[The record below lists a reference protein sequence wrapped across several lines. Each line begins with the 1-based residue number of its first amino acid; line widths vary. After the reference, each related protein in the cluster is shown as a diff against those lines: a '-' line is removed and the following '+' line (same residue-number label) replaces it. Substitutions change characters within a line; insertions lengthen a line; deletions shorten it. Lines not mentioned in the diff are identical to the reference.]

1 MVEDSFSEVEVDW
14 SKIPSLQT
22 FETHMAGVLGISEP
36 QAMPAADRRRSGL
49 SLSPEDYMQHRRI
62 NKEQLLEIYKDNGFE
77 TQFIM
82 QDPFG
87 HVGPTVAC
95 PIGFPFNLSDPSP
108 ELRKF
113 SRWICRVHVDIAT
126 SKSVLISIPHIEP
139 DPRFHKLA
147 HLWDTYIKKHV
158 IRGKE
163 AVKILEFLGVRR
175 S

>member
-1 MVEDSFSEVEVDW
+1 MAENSFVEIEVDW
-14 SKIPSLQT
+14 SQIPSLRT
-22 FETHMAGVLGISEP
+22 FESHIAAILGISELE
-36 QAMPAADRRRSGL
+36 AMPAAGARKRL
-49 SLSPEDYMQHRRI
+49 EFSLSPQDYLKH
-62 NKEQLLEIYKDNGFE
+62 KKSTPKQLLQMYESNGFE

-95 PIGFPFNLSDPSP
+95 PIGFPFNLPHPSP
-108 ELRKF
+108 QLRKF
-113 SRWICRVHVDIAT
+113 NRWICRVHVDIAT
-126 SKSVLISIPHIEP
+126 LKGYLISIPHIEP

-163 AVKILEFLGVRR
+163 AVGILEFLGVR
-175 S
+175 